1 MRVRLTIFA
10 VRKMLAIG
18 RLAVLAAVAIAGLT
32 FCAHA
37 AVQATGARPSVAT
50 PSVGNAS
57 EQPPINVGN
66 RTQLLIDQ
74 RLWASS
80 QNITLRMNPPAK
92 RGPVLLPDKPWESM
106 GIGFCASVIDDD
118 GQYKM
123 WYLAE
128 DKPSSM
134 RYCYCYARSK
144 DGVTWEKPD
153 LGLIDYHGSKHNNIV
168 LTGVVETTI
177 FLDPV
182 APAEARFKSISAMHW
197 PDPKKAGLYV
207 HTSPDGIHW
216 KMSDARVL
224 PLLPDTAN
232 QAFYDA
238 RLKKYVANIRV
249 WAPLR
254 KVGRVEMDDIT
265 KPWPFDKTVKPF
277 YIWGEGKIA
286 VPSYEVPIVFG
297 YDEHDPVPSDHYNAA
312 CVQYPWAADAYFLFP
327 SAYRHFPEP
336 PVGKYG
342 NDGLVD
348 IQMAASRD
356 GIKWTRLSR
365 EPYVALGTEDE
376 LDCASLYMAVG
387 MLRRGGKIFQYYG
400 GYQVSH
406 GTPEKPESRIGSICR
421 LEQRLDGFVSADAN
435 LEGGEFTTL
444 PLVFSG
450 SRLVLNVNLSTMG
463 TCKVE
468 ILNRQGHA
476 LPGYTLAQSDEIGGN
491 HVEKT
496 VSWKGK
502 SDLRALRGQTIR
514 LRVLMRAGKLFAFQF
529 SD

>member
-1 MRVRLTIFA
+1 MLVTA
-10 VRKMLAIG
+10 VATG
-18 RLAVLAAVAIAGLT
+18 GTWCSLAAAQSQSPGPAPR
-32 FCAHA
+32 A
-37 AVQATGARPSVAT
+37 AASLSGQVEKGPID
-50 PSVGNAS
+50 VGC
-57 EQPPINVGN
+57 
-66 RTQLLIDQ
+66 RKQLMID
-74 RLWASS
+74 RRWLADSK
-80 QNITLRMNPPAK
+80 NITLRMNPPVK
-92 RGPVLLPDKPWESM
+92 MGPVILPDKPWESLD
-106 GIGFCASVIDDD
+106 IGFCVSVVEDG

-128 DKPSSM
+128 NPTTPL

-144 DGVTWEKPD
+144 DGVTWEKPN
-153 LGLIDYHGSKHNNIV
+153 LGLIEYHGSKHNNIV

-182 APAEARFKSISAMHW
+182 APAEARFKAVAAMYW

-216 KMSDARVL
+216 KMSDTRVL

-232 QAFYDA
+232 QAFYDS

-249 WAPLR
+249 WAPMR

-286 VPSYEVPIVFG
+286 VPSHEVPIMFG

-312 CVQYPWAADAYFLFP
+312 CVQYPWADQAYFLFP
-327 SAYRHFPEP
+327 SAYRHFPDP
-336 PVGKYG
+336 PIGKYG

-348 IQMAASRD
+348 IQMATSRD
-356 GIKWTRLSR
+356 GVKWTRLSR
-365 EPYVALGTEDE
+365 EPYAALGTQDE
-376 LDCASLYMAVG
+376 ADCGQLYMAVG
-387 MLRRGGKIFQYYG
+387 MLRRGGKIFQYYN

-406 GTPEKPESRIGSICR
+406 GTPENVQSRIGAICR

-435 LEGGEFTTL
+435 LEGGEFTTP

-450 SRLVLNVNLSTMG
+450 TRLALNINASAMG
-463 TCKVE
+463 TGKIE
-468 ILNRQGHA
+468 LLDEQGHA
-476 LPGYTLAQSDEIGGN
+476 ISGYSLGDCDEIGGN
-491 HVEKT
+491 HLEKT

-502 SDLRALRGQTIR
+502 TGLSSLRGRSVR
-514 LRVLMRAGKLFAFQF
+514 LRVVARACKIFAFQF
-529 SD
+529 PE